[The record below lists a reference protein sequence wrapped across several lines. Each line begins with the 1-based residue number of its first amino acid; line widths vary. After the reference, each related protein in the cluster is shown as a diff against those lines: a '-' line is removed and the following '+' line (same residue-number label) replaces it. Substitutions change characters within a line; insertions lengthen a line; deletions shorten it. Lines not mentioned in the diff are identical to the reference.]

1 MKPPTAVTV
10 NENSDIINII
20 FQDTFEYRYI
30 MTYIQIV
37 SDRSHILRN
46 QVMEVEC
53 FEVLIV
59 SNFHVAMTMY
69 TMYTIYTLADSGI

>member
-1 MKPPTAVTV
+1 
-10 NENSDIINII
+10 
-20 FQDTFEYRYI
+20 

-46 QVMEVEC
+46 QVMEEGC
-53 FEVLIV
+53 FEVLIL

-69 TMYTIYTLADSGI
+69 TMYPIYNLADSGDLKSAHYQYFILL